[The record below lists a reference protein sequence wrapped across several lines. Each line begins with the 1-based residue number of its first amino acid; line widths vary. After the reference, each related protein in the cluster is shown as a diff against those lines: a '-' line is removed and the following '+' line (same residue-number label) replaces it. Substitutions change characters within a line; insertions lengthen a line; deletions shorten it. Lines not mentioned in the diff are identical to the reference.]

1 MAGVKSARPRP
12 DLVTT
17 YVVLVIGLLL
27 LAAIWLLAAFRGS
40 PVDTSHDPAAAASI
54 LALAAA
60 LAVGVERSLE
70 VMWTVVDQVA
80 KNPWYPFSSQAESL
94 DDFANRVRDITKP
107 ALDQAQRAADE
118 LKTRGGT
125 APADLA
131 VLDKQIADLQANVR
145 AKLDAKDPK
154 VAGGLQS
161 LQTALD
167 EMARNLASTDA
178 APVLGAAVAGLDA
191 LDNYLTSISSDPN
204 PGRRIMSLFLG
215 SYIGLA
221 AAWIFGIDVIHAA
234 LGTHD
239 SSGQVHWA
247 LAVTG
252 VVIGFGSVPLHELI
266 SAVQAFRNAQPAP

>member
-1 MAGVKSARPRP
+1 MKSTRPRP

-17 YVVLVIGLLL
+17 YVVRVIGVLL
-27 LAAIWLLAAFRGS
+27 LAVIWLLAAVRGS
-40 PVDTSHDPAAAASI
+40 PVDTSPDPAAAASI

-60 LAVGVERSLE
+60 LAVGVERTLE

-80 KNPWYPFSSQAESL
+80 NNPRFPFSSQAESL
-94 DDFANRVRDITKP
+94 EDFANRVRDITKP
-107 ALDQAQRAADE
+107 ALDQARRAADE
-118 LKTRGGT
+118 LKRRGGA

-131 VLDKQIADLQANVR
+131 VLDRQIADLLANVQ

-167 EMARNLASTDA
+167 EMARNLAGTDA
-178 APVLGAAVAGLDA
+178 AAVVGAATAGLDA
-191 LDNYLTSISSDPN
+191 LDNYLTSISTDLN

-215 SYIGLA
+215 SYLGVA
-221 AAWIFGIDVIHAA
+221 AASIFGIDVIHAA

-239 SSGQVHWA
+239 SPGQVHWA